1 MLSSYAKALQQQQNK
16 ASTLNITEMKK
27 FVQNNLKDI
36 QAQSRAI
43 ALHISA
49 LEEIQKLKGP
59 TYEKVVPIELS
70 LLLGTGYKDAILQ
83 LEDFIAQ
90 KFPIECVIRL
100 MCLTSHC
107 NTGIFT
113 SDMER
118 LKTQFLQTYGFERLL
133 TFNKLFQ
140 MGLLCTKDSLA
151 RRTIQAGTQH
161 LQANSNTP
169 TQKANTIPFQQV
181 IKKLALSVKAPN
193 QQGADQDSG
202 LLDQTSPAY
211 VFSGAYLP
219 ITCKVV
225 QETLERSKMSVSL
238 NEYYKELESTLGVQ
252 SRLLDSSGS
261 EKESMDA
268 TKMVLIFIIGGYTLA
283 EVAAFRHLQTTM
295 GYHFVICSTCN
306 ITGRTLINQILDC
319 DNI

>member
-1 MLSSYAKALQQQQNK
+1 M
-16 ASTLNITEMKK
+16 
-27 FVQNNLKDI
+27 
-36 QAQSRAI
+36 
-43 ALHISA
+43 
-49 LEEIQKLKGP
+49 
-59 TYEKVVPIELS
+59 
-70 LLLGTGYKDAILQ
+70 
-83 LEDFIAQ
+83 
-90 KFPIECVIRL
+90 
-100 MCLTSHC
+100 
-107 NTGIFT
+107 
-113 SDMER
+113 
-118 LKTQFLQTYGFERLL
+118 
-133 TFNKLFQ
+133 
-140 MGLLCTKDSLA
+140 
-151 RRTIQAGTQH
+151 
-161 LQANSNTP
+161 
-169 TQKANTIPFQQV
+169 
-181 IKKLALSVKAPN
+181 
-193 QQGADQDSG
+193 
-202 LLDQTSPAY
+202 
-211 VFSGAYLP
+211 FSGAYLP